1 MAHDVTI
8 GSRRFWILSEPDKRG
23 WKAQVVE
30 VLEEGKST
38 KELGIEATGET
49 RQAAD
54 DRALGV
60 LQQRLR
66 EHP

>member
-8 GSRRFWILSEPDKRG
+8 GSRRFWILSEPDQRG

-30 VLEEGKST
+30 VFNEGHST
-38 KELGIEATGET
+38 EALGIQATGET
-49 RQAAD
+49 RQDAD

-66 EHP
+66 KHP

>member
-1 MAHDVTI
+1 MARDITI
-8 GSRRFWILSEPDKRG
+8 GSRRFWILSEPEKRG

-30 VLEEGKST
+30 VFEEGKST

-54 DRALGV
+54 DRALGF

-66 EHP
+66 KQL

>member
-1 MAHDVTI
+1 MAHEVTI

-30 VLEEGKST
+30 VFNEGKST
-38 KELGIEATGET
+38 KELGIEATGDT

-66 EHP
+66 EHS